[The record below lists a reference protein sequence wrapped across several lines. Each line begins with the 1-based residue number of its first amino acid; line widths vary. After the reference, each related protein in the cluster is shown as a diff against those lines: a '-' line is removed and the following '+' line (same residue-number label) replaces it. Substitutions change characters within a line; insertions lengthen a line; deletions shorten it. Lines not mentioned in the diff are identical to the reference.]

1 MFLGDPSLA
10 HCATTGTFFLASMPT
25 ADATLLPPP
34 YSSSASTAST
44 EARERGSVRRLDE
57 VGVGT
62 VLEAMIEQKHRRSSQ
77 PSFPAVSEIE
87 NTADE
92 DDDESSSEERNERVP
107 SRSEVFLKAR

>member
-34 YSSSASTAST
+34 YSSSASTA
-44 EARERGSVRRLDE
+44 EERGSVRRLDE

-62 VLEAMIEQKHRRSSQ
+62 VLEAMIEQKHRRASQ

-87 NTADE
+87 NTAE
-92 DDDESSSEERNERVP
+92 DDDESSSEERSERVP